1 MVMVLSAQAAVTPE
15 GKPEGVPIPVAL
27 VVLCVILV
35 NRVLIHK
42 LCEPEIALAVISGVT
57 VMVTAEVAEQPLEL
71 VTVTV

>member
-42 LCEPEIALAVISGVT
+42 LCEPEVALAVISGVT
-57 VMVTAEVAEQPLEL
+57 VMVPVAFTLPQSPDRGME
-71 VTVTV
+71 